1 MQITVKSTIQKPT
14 IKTQEKIP
22 NTIHHIGNA
31 ATRTATTSKIQ
42 IEHLRGCD
50 DMGINRD
57 TDQVQDDIQ
66 TLGKYPIMVRVTVMV
81 RVRVQL
87 PMEQT
92 NELRT
97 IFN

>member
-1 MQITVKSTIQKPT
+1 
-14 IKTQEKIP
+14 
-22 NTIHHIGNA
+22 
-31 ATRTATTSKIQ
+31 
-42 IEHLRGCD
+42 
-50 DMGINRD
+50 MGINRD